1 MEIKLDL
8 CRYAYFTNSGTCSWS
23 LSPSLAD
30 ALKFF
35 ENAVAEI
42 AI

>member
-1 MEIKLDL
+1 MEIKLDC
-8 CRYAYFTNSGTCSWS
+8 CRYAYFTNSGTSWS

-35 ENAVAEI
+35 ESAVAEI